1 MCHHVNSWNVFTFSQ
16 VHNLVAIELAYINT
30 KHPDFTDAAQVSASV
45 NSQQVLK
52 LSLRLSLQIQ
62 TGLVFV
68 LSSLLQAEAGDGGKR
83 WKNEK
88 MPSEEK
94 GPVPA
99 FGSPTKAINLL
110 DTVRLCYLKSTEASS
125 TCTFEENQERTTTFG
140 HFSVGRA
147 NIPQTKHSRAEG
159 L

>member
-1 MCHHVNSWNVFTFSQ
+1 MFASSQ

-45 NSQQVLK
+45 NSQQVLE
-52 LSLRLSLQIQ
+52 LSLSLSLSLQIQ

-68 LSSLLQAEAGDGGKR
+68 LSSLSQAETGDGGKR

-88 MPSEEK
+88 MPSEDK

-99 FGSPTKAINLL
+99 FGSPSKAINLL
-110 DTVRLCYLKSTEASS
+110 DTVLSHNYRGQQYLHI
-125 TCTFEENQERTTTFG
+125 Q
-140 HFSVGRA
+140 
-147 NIPQTKHSRAEG
+147 
-159 L
+159 